1 MREVVAPEALPR
13 LFEKPRAAA
22 LSQTYATHWPFVAS
36 GPTDTP
42 EPRGSACA
50 ASANTGRRD
59 MKPSMTAPVRI
70 ELRTYHDQPVEAVL
84 AELGSSESGL
94 LSTDAARRLEEY
106 GPNVLPKGA
115 RDGALALLLRQ
126 IKSPLIYVLIASAA
140 LAFALGKITD
150 GAVVLGVVVL
160 NTLIGFLQEYRAG
173 QAIEALTALV
183 PEVAMVLRDGGKITL
198 PAEKLVPGD
207 VVLLAAGDKV
217 PADMR
222 LVAVKNLAADEAP
235 LTGESLPVRKHVE
248 PAAKD
253 AAVADRKSMVH
264 GGTLITTGTG
274 QAVVVATG
282 ASTELGR
289 ISSLLREAAELETP
303 LTRSLGRMAKVLTLA
318 IALVAAAIV
327 VVALVRGYPL
337 LDAFLAGITLAVA
350 AIPEG
355 LPAII
360 TIALAIGVQRMAAR
374 RAVVRKLPAVE
385 TLGQAGV
392 VCTDKTGTLTRS
404 EMTVAAIWTPSDGYE
419 VSGVGYAPEGELR
432 RQGKAIGA
440 PPEDVCALL
449 RAAAL
454 CSDAQLVKR
463 EGGGFAIAG
472 DPTEGA
478 LIVAAHKLGMPS
490 ERLREEAPRRDAIP
504 FESEHKYMAT
514 LHVGASGKTEIL
526 MKGAPEVVLGRA
538 IRLAGGGTL
547 DRSAVLAQ
555 VEVLAA
561 RGMRVLAVASRVP
574 EGTMAV
580 LGEADVA
587 SGFEMLGLV
596 GMLDPPRPEA
606 IEAVKACQRA
616 GITVKMITGDHPV
629 TARAIGV
636 ELGLIGPSDE
646 AVTGRELSAMSP
658 AELAEA
664 ARTKH
669 VFARVAPEHKLR
681 LVEALQAQGQV
692 VAMTGDG
699 VNDAPALKQANI
711 GVAMGITGTAVAKQA
726 ADIVLT
732 DDNFASIRAAVE
744 EGRRVYDNL
753 IKALAFVLPTNIGE
767 ALVLVIAVLFFPL
780 VDGHPL
786 LPMEP
791 VQILWINLVA
801 TVTLS
806 LPLAFEAKEPNLM
819 ERPPRRTNEPI
830 LGRFVLA
837 RTAIVAVLM
846 TAGAVGLFLMEYNE
860 KMQAGVSA
868 EFALREAQTM
878 AVTTMVLFQVFY
890 LLNCRSLRG
899 SSLEIG
905 LFSNPLVYVGIV
917 ALVLLQL
924 GFVYLPFMNELFHA
938 APLGAAEWAKSLA
951 VALVVLPVIGLEKR
965 LQRRRSA
972 GRAGRTPGGPSFR
985 FWARPRLRPNPS

>member
-1 MREVVAPEALPR
+1 MKPNAPEPA
-13 LFEKPRAAA
+13 
-22 LSQTYATHWPFVAS
+22 
-36 GPTDTP
+36 
-42 EPRGSACA
+42 
-50 ASANTGRRD
+50 
-59 MKPSMTAPVRI
+59 RI
-70 ELRTYHDQPVEAVL
+70 EQKAYYAEHAEAVL
-84 AELGSSESGL
+84 EALGSSERGL
-94 LSTDAARRLEEY
+94 LSTDAAERLATH
-106 GPNVLPKGA
+106 GPNVLPKA
-115 RDGALALLLRQ
+115 TRESALRLLLRQ
-126 IKSPLIYVLIASAA
+126 IESPLIYVLIASAA

-160 NTLIGFLQEYRAG
+160 NTLIGFVQEYRAG
-173 QAIEALTALV
+173 QAIEALSSLV
-183 PEVAMVLRDGGKITL
+183 PDVATVMRDGRTISV
-198 PAEKLVPGD
+198 PAEELVPGD
-207 VVLLAAGDKV
+207 VVLLAAGDKA

-222 LVAVKNLAADEAP
+222 LFHVKNLAADEAP
-235 LTGESLPVRKHVE
+235 LTGESVPVRKHVE
-248 PAAKD
+248 PVPKD

-274 QAVVVATG
+274 HAVVVATG
-282 ASTELGR
+282 AATEIGK
-289 ISSLLREAAELETP
+289 ISSMLHEAVELETP
-303 LTRSLGRMAKVLTLA
+303 LTRSLARVAKVLTVA
-318 IALVAAAIV
+318 IAIVAALMV

-337 LDAFLAGITLAVA
+337 LEAVLAGITLAVA

-404 EMTVAAIWTPSDGYE
+404 EMTVAAIWTPSDAYE
-419 VSGVGYAPEGELR
+419 LSGVGYTPEGELR
-432 RQGKAIGA
+432 RGGKAVGTT
-440 PPEDVCALL
+440 PDDVRALL

-454 CSDAQLVKR
+454 CNDARLAPR
-463 EGGGFAIAG
+463 EGGGFGITG

-478 LIVAAHKLGMPS
+478 LVVAAQKLGMTGDA
-490 ERLREEAPRRDAIP
+490 LREEAPRRDAIP

-514 LHVGASGKTEIL
+514 LHAPSSGAQEIL

-538 IRLAGGGTL
+538 TRLAGGAPL
-547 DRSAVLAQ
+547 ERHVVLEH
-555 VEVLAA
+555 VEVMAA
-561 RGMRVLAVASRVP
+561 RGMRVLAVASRKP
-574 EGTMAV
+574 EPPIAG
-580 LGEADVA
+580 LGEAEVA
-587 SGFEMLGLV
+587 CDFELLGLV
-596 GMLDPPRPEA
+596 GMIDPPRPEA
-606 IEAVKACQRA
+606 IEAVRACQRA

-629 TARAIGV
+629 TAKAIAI
-636 ELGLIGPSDE
+636 ELGLIGSSDE
-646 AVTGRELSAMSP
+646 VVTGRELSTMP
-658 AELAEA
+658 RAELAKA
-664 ARTKH
+664 AQTRN

-681 LVEALQAQGQV
+681 LVEALQAARQV

-767 ALVLVIAVLFFPL
+767 ALVLLIAVLFFPL
-780 VDGHPL
+780 EDGRPL
-786 LPMEP
+786 LPMAP

-819 ERPPRRTNEPI
+819 ERPPRRTDEPI

-837 RTAIVAVLM
+837 RTAVVALLM
-846 TAGAVGLFLMEYNE
+846 TAGAVGLFLTEYRD
-860 KMQAGVSA
+860 KLDAGLSA

-890 LLNCRSLRG
+890 LLNCRSLHG
-899 SSLEIG
+899 SSLAIG
-905 LFSNPLVYVGIV
+905 LFSNPLVYVGIG
-917 ALVLLQL
+917 ALLLLQL
-924 GFVYLPFMNELFHA
+924 GFVYLPFMNTLFDS
-938 APLGAAEWAKSLA
+938 APLGAREWAKAAA
-951 VALVVLPVIGLEKR
+951 VALVVLPVIGLEKWW
-965 LQRRRSA
+965 QRRRA
-972 GRAGRTPGGPSFR
+972 ARRTGRTPGGPSFR
-985 FWARPRLRPNPS
+985 VFRPRLRPHPS